1 VGEATNLL
9 TSGVRARA
17 PILPSD
23 VKAAATPE
31 ELAALQPTSGDA
43 LRTLLSIATIPTMLS
58 IPGLVGHMAVAGI
71 QKSKEASRAELAKE
85 LIARRTQERGG
96 EITTGG
102 ELALQKQRAADIL
115 KQQTAAGQE
124 ELGRQVVTGQLRGT
138 QEQQNALLQQKEMF
152 DRQAQLN
159 EQTFGHQIY
168 LEQLR
173 QSGTEVPKEEKV
185 LNQYLTAL
193 RDTQGMMIQSSIFAG
208 TDPNSK
214 AAMKNLG
221 KLQYVLSQ
229 LASDQ
234 LKKATNM
241 SPDQIASLEK
251 MFAQIRE
258 SAIPQEP
265 KDILLNPNAPTS
277 WDQYKGGK

>member
-1 VGEATNLL
+1 MA
-9 TSGVRARA
+9 
-17 PILPSD
+17 
-23 VKAAATPE
+23 
-31 ELAALQPTSGDA
+31 
-43 LRTLLSIATIPTMLS
+43 IAGM
-58 IPGLVGHMAVAGI
+58 
-71 QKSKEASRAELAKE
+71 QKSAEAGRAGLAKE
-85 LIARRTQERGG
+85 LLARRTQQRGG
-96 EITTGG
+96 EITGG
-102 ELALQKQRAADIL
+102 TELALEAQRNKDI
-115 KQQTAAGQE
+115 
-124 ELGRQVVTGQLRGT
+124 
-138 QEQQNALLQQKEMF
+138 QEQQHKAAAEAFGYDVSMLGQRGALETKNMLMQQKEMF
-152 DRQAQLN
+152 DRQSQLN
-159 EQTFGHQIY
+159 QQTFGHQVY
-168 LEQLR
+168 LEQMR
-173 QSGTEVPKEEKV
+173 QAGTEVPKEEKV

-265 KDILLNPNAPTS
+265 KDILLSPNAPTS